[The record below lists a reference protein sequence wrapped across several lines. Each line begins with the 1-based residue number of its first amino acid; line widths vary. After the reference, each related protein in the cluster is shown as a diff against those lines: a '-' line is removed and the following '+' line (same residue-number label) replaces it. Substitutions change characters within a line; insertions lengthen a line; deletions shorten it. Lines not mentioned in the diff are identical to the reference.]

1 MERVTIHANHTI
13 EFSSRTS
20 DGSSTAVCNL
30 LEIIKESKD
39 YPKYSKYRMI
49 EFSVYVKSC
58 TFKEGGKIRIV
69 DYMSYIVLNRNSS
82 KSLIRGDIPVYSYD
96 VNNDFTRVKYGFRT
110 DPADD
115 VYNNLYLVF
124 PKYFLNK

>member
-1 MERVTIHANHTI
+1 
-13 EFSSRTS
+13 
-20 DGSSTAVCNL
+20 
-30 LEIIKESKD
+30 
-39 YPKYSKYRMI
+39 MI